1 MDTIYMEKN
10 GGGQSRV
17 WSRDGRYCLFSI
29 YVLALVS
36 SVYTAV
42 IAVPCYTVVCIK
54 IKIKAM

>member
-1 MDTIYMEKN
+1 MDTISMEKN
-10 GGGQSRV
+10 GGGQSGV
-17 WSRDGRYCLFSI
+17 WSRDGRYCLFNI

-36 SVYTAV
+36 SVYTAT